1 VPAAVTPPFARAGV
15 LRDVPHGFFGRRGG
29 VSPPP
34 FESLNTGSGSGED
47 EATLAENRARI
58 VAAVAPGARLLNV
71 YQVHGRDCVIA
82 EEGWLHGGRP
92 QADAMVTAT
101 PGLLLGILTAD
112 CAPVLLAD
120 RTAGVVGAAHAGWQ
134 GALAGV
140 THSTIAAMETLGATR
155 AHIIAAIGPAIARAS
170 YEVDKAFRARFT
182 NADPSNERFFAE
194 GAPGHAQFD
203 LAGYVA
209 HRLALAGIGTVELID
224 HDTYAR
230 GDAYFSYRR
239 ATHRGEPRYGRQL
252 SVIGL

>member
-1 VPAAVTPPFARAGV
+1 MTSPPSAQAGV
-15 LRDVPHGFFGRRGG
+15 LAGVPHGFFGRRGG

-34 FESLNTGSGSGED
+34 CDSLNTGSGSGED
-47 EATLAENRARI
+47 EATLEQNRAR
-58 VAAVAPGARLLNV
+58 VVGEVAPGARLLNV

-82 EEGWLHGGRP
+82 EQGWEHADRP
-92 QADAMVTAT
+92 EADGLATAT

-140 THSTIAAMETLGATR
+140 TDATIAAMETLGATR
-155 AHIIAAIGPAIARAS
+155 ADIVAAIGPAIARAS
-170 YEVDKAFRARFT
+170 YEVDEAFRARFT
-182 NADPSNERFFAE
+182 DADPANDRFFAD

-203 LAGYVA
+203 LPGYVA
-209 HRLALAGIGTVELID
+209 HRLASAGIGVVELID

-230 GDAYFSYRR
+230 GDAYFSFRR
-239 ATHRGEPRYGRQL
+239 ATHRGEPDYGRQL